1 LRERAHLIADET
13 HSSVIS
19 HYQAAIEMKTIW
31 PQAHLDTAP
40 VGVASQLPGE
50 VNVLN
55 GNTIHLLERLWDIV
69 SMEEGW

>member
-1 LRERAHLIADET
+1 
-13 HSSVIS
+13 
-19 HYQAAIEMKTIW
+19 MKTIW